1 MGADCSYGDLWINL
15 SDPAYPQSGQAT
27 PPVSLTLA
35 NRLGFLSQQQQQN
48 NGIVG
53 FFPNIA
59 FGNGNASSNQSNDG
73 LLPPPA
79 LNQIHAPMIEMQWL
93 QSGCTTLKLTPHNPD
108 FNFND
113 IVNQEQ
119 SQISIPELG
128 NIQDINTDVGGFGEL
143 PNLDVNWTYPNIQIP
158 ALNLTIPHIQPQA
171 PSLLS
176 NATIPTNTLDNF
188 TLPKPGQVTPITI
201 TLLNIADLLLQIQ
214 PTQIITSV
222 GDVAKSK
229 IAEIVNDIFT
239 YINDFL
245 TKLNFTIQDYNFE
258 PLANDV
264 IQKCLSFIP
273 NCQIPIQ
280 NLPYSLINTF
290 SPTTNR
296 VLKQQMQSDKLFTAL
311 QNYLD
316 TWVAD
321 QQLITQFQNNI
332 QRLRQINL
340 NRTITLNNV
349 SGLVSQLL
357 QQILDTKLQ
366 QDNVTLQNIL
376 HLFTLKGQMEGFVTM
391 AKEVPLQVQEWR
403 ARIESNIDMVLAY
416 SQRKSQE
423 YQILYDRIKSDVT
436 AYELQI
442 QKLVN
447 TKLSEHMAADFQNQ
461 LQMSLA
467 KLAELDNKLTAQYV
481 NQINELNSGLF
492 NLAQTYFNLYEKL
505 ITWETLSAYRLRAE
519 AMYAKELARY
529 EAAQVNNK
537 IAEAE
542 KEELQI
548 KLQQLSMIYQILMQ
562 EQTILHKRY
571 NAEYI
576 FYKTQL
582 DTAQKLYEITQQHI
596 SLFPSMV
603 EAANKELNAIS
614 AEHFVRE
621 ATKSMTTYMNLYEK
635 YLNILTEE
643 TTLSMDEIIDQTIAE
658 AHKRATIIENKVEIS
673 KVSAA
678 EDGAI
683 TTGNITDILADA
695 EIESHIRYG

>member
-1 MGADCSYGDLWINL
+1 MGADCSYGDLWIAL
-15 SDPAYPQSGQAT
+15 SDPTYPQTGEAT

-35 NRLGFLSQQQQQN
+35 NRLGFAGQQQN
-48 NGIVG
+48 VG
-53 FFPNIA
+53 FLPTLGYLA
-59 FGNGNASSNQSNDG
+59 EGNGSAPSNQSTDG
-73 LLPPPA
+73 LSPPPA
-79 LNQIHAPMIEMQWL
+79 LNQVDAPCLEMDWL
-93 QSGCTTLKLTPHNPD
+93 PDGSADISLTPSNPD
-108 FNFND
+108 FNFSA
-113 IVNQEQ
+113 IVHQEQ
-119 SQISIPELG
+119 SKISIPELG
-128 NIQDINTDVGGFGEL
+128 NINAINTNVEQLGQL
-143 PNLDVNWTYPNIQIP
+143 PNLDVNWEYPNIQIP
-158 ALNLTIPHIQPQA
+158 TLNLTIPDIQQQA

-176 NATIPTNTLDNF
+176 SATIPTNTLNNF

-201 TLLNIADLLLQIQ
+201 TLLNLANLLLQIK
-214 PTQIITSV
+214 PTQITTSV

-229 IAEIVNDIFT
+229 IAEIVTDIFT

-258 PLANDV
+258 SLAKDV

-273 NCQIPIQ
+273 NCQAPIQ
-280 NLPYSLINTF
+280 NLPYSLVNTF
-290 SPTTNR
+290 TPKTNR
-296 VLKQQMQSDKLFTAL
+296 VLKQQIQSDKLFTAL
-311 QNYLD
+311 HNYLD

-321 QQLITQFQNNI
+321 QHLIAQFQNNI
-332 QRLRQINL
+332 QRLLQVNL
-340 NRTITLNNV
+340 NRTITINNV
-349 SGLVSQLL
+349 AGIVSQIL

-366 QDNVTLQNIL
+366 QDDITLQNIL
-376 HLFTLKGQMEGFVTM
+376 HLFTLKGQLEGFVTM

-403 ARIESNIDMVLAY
+403 ARIEANIDMVLSY

-447 TKLSEHMAADFQNQ
+447 TKLSEHIAADLQNQ

-467 KLAELDNKLTAQYV
+467 KLAELDNKLAAQYV

-529 EAAQVNNK
+529 EAAQVNNQ

-562 EQTILHKRY
+562 EQTILSKKY
-571 NAEYI
+571 NTEKIIYQ
-576 FYKTQL
+576 TQL
-582 DTAQKLYEITQQHI
+582 DAAKKLYETTQQQI
-596 SLFPSMV
+596 SILPDMIDAV
-603 EAANKELNAIS
+603 NTELSAIS

-621 ATKSMTTYMNLYEK
+621 ATKSMTIYMNVYEK
-635 YLNILTEE
+635 YLTILTEE
-643 TTLSMDEIIDQTIAE
+643 ANLSTEEIIDQTIAE
-658 AHKRATIIENKVEIS
+658 AQKNATITENQVEIS

-683 TTGNITDILADA
+683 TTGHIVDILADA
-695 EIESHIRYG
+695 EIESHIKYG